1 MTQIIASITGM
12 ELTQILAAFGI
23 ILGGFYAFAYKQ
35 MRESRIEREA
45 SRIATAKALEDLS
58 RSIEANTKTTTEFN
72 TFLVRLNGSLK
83 QVVDEKKEDKI
94 KE

>member
-1 MTQIIASITGM
+1 M

-23 ILGGFYAFAYKQ
+23 ILGGFYAFSYKQ
-35 MRESRIEREA
+35 MGEARIERET
-45 SRIATAKALEDLS
+45 SRRATAKALEDLS
-58 RSIEANTKTTTEFN
+58 RSIKANTKTTTEFN